1 MLRAHYRDAIATSR
15 LAIEAATEA
24 GARAEEGHARNT
36 LGASL
41 ATQGRLDE
49 GIAELEAA
57 RHIAVELGRPDDEC
71 RALSNI
77 ASRLAQGS
85 QLTEALNWARTGIDV
100 SRRHGMVGFYGAYI
114 AATAALCLIRL
125 GRLDEADAIS
135 AEMLSGRLSTV
146 SAVELRLGR
155 ITMLIRRGDLAEA
168 RALLDE
174 TAAMVA
180 EVESVNFWGQLWIA
194 RAELAMAE
202 DRSDAVLAAVK
213 EGLALVATT
222 DEESC
227 GPELCWLAARVA
239 ADAGDAAAASEWLAE
254 LERFLDRPRT
264 RGVEPLP
271 DAKGFCLLALAEVA
285 RAADDPAAA
294 DRWEA
299 GAGQWGSAGQRHQS
313 AYAQSRF

>member
-36 LGASL
+36 LGSSL
-41 ATQGRLDE
+41 ATLGRLDE
-49 GIAELEAA
+49 GISELRQA
-57 RHIAVELGRPDDEC
+57 REIAVEVGRPDDEC

-77 ASRLAQGS
+77 ASRLAQAS
-85 QLTEALNWARTGIDV
+85 RLTEALSWARTGIEV
-100 SRRHGMVGFYGAYI
+100 SRRHGMVGFYGAFI
-114 AATAALCLIRL
+114 AATAALCLVRL

-155 ITMLIRRGDLAEA
+155 ITMLIRRGDLVGA

-194 RAELAMAE
+194 RAELALAE
-202 DRSDAVLAAVK
+202 DRPQAVLAAVR

-239 ADAGDAAAASEWLAE
+239 ADAADAVTAAKWHAE
-254 LERFLDRPRT
+254 LQQFVERPRA
-264 RGVEPLP
+264 RGVPPLP
-271 DAKGFCLLALAEVA
+271 DA
-285 RAADDPAAA
+285 
-294 DRWEA
+294 
-299 GAGQWGSAGQRHQS
+299 
-313 AYAQSRF
+313 